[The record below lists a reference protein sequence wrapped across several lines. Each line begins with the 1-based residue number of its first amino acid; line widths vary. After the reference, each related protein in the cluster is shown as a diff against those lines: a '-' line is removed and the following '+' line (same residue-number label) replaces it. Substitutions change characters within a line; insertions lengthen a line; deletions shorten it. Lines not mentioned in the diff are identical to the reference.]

1 MSATPVPP
9 GTPAGPRHG
18 GGPNRRPARADFPLY
33 DGRPVRLTG
42 GQWAVLM
49 GAVVVA
55 AAADLLVALPGPPW
69 LSVAVRGV
77 LFFGIPL
84 LVLSRL
90 APGTLSYLFQP
101 VRPKDVGL
109 MVAFAAINLVLS
121 FVIAFVVSAVFD
133 VNSNPANDT
142 LAGLGTFDRLAY
154 FASTVPQLIGEE
166 VFTVLPF
173 LALLTLATAVLGTG
187 RRAGLV
193 LAVIGSAVLFAAIHL
208 PTYDWNVAQ
217 CLLVI
222 GTARVVLLIPYLIT
236 KNLWTSVG
244 AHVLN
249 DWTLF
254 GLGLLTAQHA
264 S

>member
-1 MSATPVPP
+1 VV
-9 GTPAGPRHG
+9 GT
-18 GGPNRRPARADFPLY
+18 
-33 DGRPVRLTG
+33 
-42 GQWAVLM
+42 
-49 GAVVVA
+49 
-55 AAADLLVALPGPPW
+55 AADLLVALPGPPW

-101 VRPKDVGL
+101 VRPKQVGL

-121 FVIAFVVSAVFD
+121 FVIALVVSIFLKVS
-133 VNSNPANDT
+133 SNPSNEV
-142 LAGLGTFDRLAY
+142 LAGLGTADRVAY

-173 LALLTLATAVLGTG
+173 LAFLTLATTVLGTG
-187 RRAGLV
+187 RRTGVV

-208 PTYDWNVAQ
+208 PTYDWNIAQ

-254 GLGLLTAQHA
+254 GLGLIAAHHT